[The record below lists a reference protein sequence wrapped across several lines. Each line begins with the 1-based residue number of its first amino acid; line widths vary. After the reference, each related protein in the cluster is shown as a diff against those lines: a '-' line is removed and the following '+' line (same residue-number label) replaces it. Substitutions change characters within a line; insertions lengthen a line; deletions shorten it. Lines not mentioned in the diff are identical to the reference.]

1 MQESGFPGYE
11 VSSWYGVCAP
21 AATPAAL
28 LDKLNSDI
36 NSVLRIPELHQ
47 RLEELVIGGP
57 ETTREEFD
65 QFIRVEISKWAKV
78 IKEAAIPLQ

>member
-1 MQESGFPGYE
+1 
-11 VSSWYGVCAP
+11 
-21 AATPAAL
+21 L
-28 LDKLNSDI
+28 LDKLNTDI

-65 QFIRVEISKWAKV
+65 QFIRAEITKWAKV
-78 IKEAAIPLQ
+78 IKEAAIPQQ

>member
-1 MQESGFPGYE
+1 MQESGLPGYD

-21 AATPAAL
+21 AATPTGL

-65 QFIRVEISKWAKV
+65 QFIRVEIAKWAKV
-78 IKEAAIPLQ
+78 IKDAGIPQQ